1 MIAGLAIEEWILPY
15 HTVGMQLYNHLLPP
29 TTVPASAF
37 LSRKLLQVLNWD
49 TVWETSASGS
59 VMWGQSLHRMV
70 TDSVSYPSL
79 CLQHRNQSL
88 AGDLYSYVYRLPP
101 ERLRPSLLLLGFWF
115 HFSRTPAMLSVS
127 GAGDWT
133 FLRGPFMLFPAVCL
147 STALITSLINSLL
160 TTIHL
165 NVPLNPN
172 LMPLSIEKRIKVFK
186 EFRERSRCPVA
197 TASRGL
203 CPPIAQANLKDSL
216 FWEGLAALCN

>member
-1 MIAGLAIEEWILPY
+1 MWGTEFTSNGHRFCFLSIPLPPAQESEPGWRLVLLCIPPPSRETETLTSAAWILI
-15 HTVGMQLYNHLLPP
+15 
-29 TTVPASAF
+29 SF
-37 LSRKLLQVLNWD
+37 LQNSCYVVCLWCWGLN
-49 TVWETSASGS
+49 
-59 VMWGQSLHRMV
+59 
-70 TDSVSYPSL
+70 
-79 CLQHRNQSL
+79 
-88 AGDLYSYVYRLPP
+88 
-101 ERLRPSLLLLGFWF
+101 
-115 HFSRTPAMLSVS
+115 
-127 GAGDWT
+127 

-172 LMPLSIEKRIKVFK
+172 LRPLSIEKRIKVFK

-216 FWEGLAALCN
+216 F